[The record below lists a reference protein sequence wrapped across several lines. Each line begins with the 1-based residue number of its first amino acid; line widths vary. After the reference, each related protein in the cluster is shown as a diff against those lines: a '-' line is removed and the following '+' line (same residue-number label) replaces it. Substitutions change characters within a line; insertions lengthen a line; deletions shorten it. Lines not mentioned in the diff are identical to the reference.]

1 MSQTN
6 PDPHAAGYVY
16 EPTHAVTAFYPPGV
30 DLPAVRRALGD
41 AGFEPDQLQVFQGE
55 AGADQLDLRG
65 DRHGGWVQFRRALER
80 VFADE
85 VVVLDRAEEVL
96 RAGGGIVVAFTG
108 GDDARK
114 ARAAEV
120 LKAHGGQEVRYWG
133 EWVIERL

>member
-1 MSQTN
+1 MSEIN

-30 DLPAVRRALGD
+30 DPQAVQRELGD
-41 AGFEPDQLQVFQGE
+41 AGFGPVRVQVFQGE
-55 AGADQLDLRG
+55 AGPAQLDLRG
-65 DRHGGWVQFRRALER
+65 DRHGGWAHFRRAVER

-96 RAGGGIVVAFTG
+96 RLGGAVVAVFTG
-108 GDDARK
+108 GDAARK

-120 LKAHGGQEVRYWG
+120 LKSHGGQEVRYWG